1 MQKLLATALAATFAT
16 TALARP
22 FTPQDM
28 VSLSRVGA
36 PVVSPDG
43 RWLVWDQRET
53 DLAAN
58 KGRHDLWRLD
68 LKTKNAVPE
77 KFAST
82 DLEESDPAFGPD
94 GNLYFLSNRKG
105 DVSAIWRVSMTGGAP
120 TQVTGNYDLSGFKI
134 SPKGLRAT
142 HNDADLLVEFPD

>member
-1 MQKLLATALAATFAT
+1 MQKLLATALTATLAT

-68 LKTKNAVPE
+68 LKAKNGAPE

-82 DLEESDPAFGPD
+82 DDPALAHREELERESHAFTIKSED
-94 GNLYFLSNRKG
+94 I
-105 DVSAIWRVSMTGGAP
+105 DVAICGR
-120 TQVTGNYDLSGFKI
+120 
-134 SPKGLRAT
+134 R
-142 HNDADLLVEFPD
+142 HLLLLA